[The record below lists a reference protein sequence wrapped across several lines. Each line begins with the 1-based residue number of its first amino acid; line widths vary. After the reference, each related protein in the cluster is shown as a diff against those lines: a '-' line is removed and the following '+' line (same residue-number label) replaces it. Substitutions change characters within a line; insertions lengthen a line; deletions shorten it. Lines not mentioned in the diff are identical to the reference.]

1 MVSVSNQKICEI
13 DIRIFLPLFEM
24 REKNSGLVF
33 VVHLRENL
41 KKTKKLDTNMIFQLL
56 LKKIPSLYILYFL
69 SEYLQL
75 CISEI
80 RLSACPWL

>member
-33 VVHLRENL
+33 VVHLRENCE
-41 KKTKKLDTNMIFQLL
+41 KTWHQHDISIIAEERYLGGYIIFF
-56 LKKIPSLYILYFL
+56 K
-69 SEYLQL
+69 YLQF
-75 CISEI
+75 SV
-80 RLSACPWL
+80 R

>member
-41 KKTKKLDTNMIFQLL
+41 KKKKTWHQHDISIIAEKDT
-56 LKKIPSLYILYFL
+56 
-69 SEYLQL
+69 
-75 CISEI
+75 
-80 RLSACPWL
+80 